1 MTTMDYGR
9 SDRVVGVLYAEDFDF
24 PSFNDVPAIEA
35 EEHEDRPEI
44 LSPSYT
50 EDDLEEARRSGEE
63 TGRREERQRFA
74 LEKKEWHQSLQ
85 KKTLDLIGQLNA
97 QSQNMVREI
106 SEEAVTVLIVQIS
119 ALFPSLLKN
128 MGVKERD
135 AVMSK
140 ILPSLKRLA
149 KIRIEAR
156 EEEINYLSSLCLKA
170 GNMELDCHVNDALAP
185 GDFCFSWP
193 EGKVFRDAGVI
204 AQSIISEFGKL
215 N

>member
-1 MTTMDYGR
+1 MTTMEYER
-9 SDRVVGVLYAEDFDF
+9 SDRIVGVLYAEDFDF
-24 PSFNDVPAIEA
+24 PPFNDVPAIEA
-35 EEHEDRPEI
+35 EERDDRPEI

-50 EDDLEEARRSGEE
+50 EDDLEEARRLGEE
-63 TGRREERQRFA
+63 TGRREERQRLA
-74 LEKKEWHQSLQ
+74 LEKKEWHQGLE

-97 QSQNMVREI
+97 QSESVVRKI
-106 SEEAVTVLIVQIS
+106 SEEAVTVLISQVS
-119 ALFPSLLKN
+119 ALFPSLLKS

-140 ILPSLKRLA
+140 ILPPLKRLA

-156 EEEINYLSSLCLKA
+156 EEEINYLSSLCLGA
-170 GNMELDCHVNDALAP
+170 GDMELDCHVNDALAP